1 VILLQRFR
9 PFVDDVW
16 VIDWARLSAALLQI
30 LTALLVVWIAY
41 RLLGVFVRRMER
53 SVERPDGSPL
63 GAREQRV
70 KTLAGLVRT
79 VGVVFVLL
87 IAFFMVLDGV
97 GVNIGPLLA
106 GAGVLGLAFSFG
118 AQSLVKDV
126 ISGLFILFED
136 QLGVGDVVRI
146 GEAGGMVEK
155 MTLRVI
161 VLRDL
166 QGAVHIIP
174 NGSIN
179 TVTNLTRTWSRA
191 VLEIGVS
198 YGEDVDRVMEVMR
211 DIGREFQEDPEW
223 GPLLVEDISVPGIES
238 FGDSAV
244 VIRMVAKT
252 LPLKQWDAAREL
264 RRRIKKRFDAEG
276 IVIPFPQRVVSYAPG
291 EVVKKG

>member
-1 VILLQRFR
+1 VSLFQRTRPLLA
-9 PFVDDVW
+9 DGVW
-16 VIDWARLSAALLQI
+16 VIDWPRVAAALLQI
-30 LTALLVVWIAY
+30 LAALLVVWIAY
-41 RLLGVFVRRMER
+41 RLLGIFVRRMER
-53 SVERPDGSPL
+53 SVEHPDGSPL
-63 GAREQRV
+63 GIGEQRV

-87 IAFFMVLDGV
+87 IAFFMVLDGL

-106 GAGVLGLAFSFG
+106 GAGVIGLAFSFG

-126 ISGLFILFED
+126 ISGLFILFEN
-136 QLGVGDVVRI
+136 QYGVGDVVRI

-155 MTLRVI
+155 MTLRVV

-191 VLEIGVS
+191 VLEIGVD

-211 DIGREFQEDPEW
+211 EIGREFQEDPEW
-223 GPLLVEDISVPGIES
+223 SPLLVEEITVPGIES
-238 FGDSAV
+238 FGESAV

-252 LPLKQWDAAREL
+252 LPLKQWEAAREL

-276 IVIPFPQRVVSYAPG
+276 IVIPFPQRTISYAQK
-291 EVVKKG
+291 ESVE

>member
-1 VILLQRFR
+1 VILLQRVI
-9 PFVDDVW
+9 PFATDGVW
-16 VIDWARLSAALLQI
+16 VIDWPRVAAALLQI
-30 LTALLVVWIAY
+30 LVALLVVWVSY
-41 RLLGVFVRRMER
+41 HLLGVFVRRMER
-53 SVERPDGSPL
+53 SVDHADGSPL
-63 GAREQRV
+63 AGREQRV

-79 VGVVFVLL
+79 VGITFVLL
-87 IAFFMVLDGV
+87 IAFFMVLDGF

-106 GAGVLGLAFSFG
+106 GAGVIGLAFSFG

-126 ISGLFILFED
+126 ISGLFILFEN

-191 VLEIGVS
+191 VLEIGVAYDS
-198 YGEDVDRVMEVMR
+198 DVDRVMEVMR
-211 DIGREFQEDPEW
+211 EIGREFQDDPEW
-223 GPLLVEDISVPGIES
+223 GPLLVDEITVPGIES

-276 IVIPFPQRVVSYAPG
+276 IVIPFPQRTLSYARAEAP
-291 EVVKKG
+291 E

>member
-9 PFVDDVW
+9 PFADDLW
-16 VIDWARLSAALLQI
+16 VIDWTRVSAALLQI
-30 LTALLVVWIAY
+30 LTALLVVWAAY
-41 RLLGVFVRRMER
+41 HLLGMFVRRMER
-53 SVERPDGSPL
+53 SVEHPDGSPL

-79 VGVVFVLL
+79 VGVIFVLL

-126 ISGLFILFED
+126 ISGLFILFEN

-198 YGEDVDRVMEVMR
+198 YGEDVDRVMAVMR
-211 DIGREFQEDPEW
+211 EIGREFQEDPEW
-223 GPLLVEDISVPGIES
+223 GALLVEDITVPGIES

-276 IVIPFPQRVVSYAPG
+276 IVIPFPQRMVSYAQG
-291 EVVKKG
+291 EKGE